1 MYNVD
6 ELVKDLI
13 GKDSTLCR
21 DYPSIVK
28 WSVDHIEKWTDDWTD
43 YTITDPGV
51 LFINAEAFLYDVVNY
66 VLDESFLNNI
76 LRYTQSERALYSM
89 SKFAGLTLPGYNC
102 SQAKV
107 LIENKSEVDVVIPR
121 DFEIFVRDEA
131 TNEMMYFYSLS
142 ELDIKA
148 GKYGYGQF
156 IEGKRVI
163 IDTTFEEIYNQANF
177 EFTIPTI
184 NVGINSVFVYAE
196 YDFDTSDRREV
207 YSADEPT
214 LYKMLKVDDALLN
227 LASEPCYSVYY
238 AYNKVVVQFCPG
250 AADFFTMDSRIKI
263 LFGTPSG
270 LKANVGTVIAKPMS
284 ELKVGGM
291 NVAGEISYTVQ
302 YAVGASIPYDLEGT
316 RVFIGNNVWRPE
328 TLVLNAD
335 FDNLIASKFPE
346 IVRFTVNQE
355 KGSEEMLVYYVPAET
370 DFEGKPMTE
379 SRLVVLEREIKDYA
393 KDLMF
398 GGVKMSLQNSKEI
411 EFDFIL
417 EVYLNINTSDTSSV
431 RDAIITVLKS
441 YFDRTKQPRNF
452 YFRRGHVITMI
463 ESGVPEVYTIDMTY
477 PINDRQAADDE
488 IFVLGDDN
496 HLVMHFIQSNDEED
510 W

>member
-13 GKDSTLCR
+13 GKDITLCR
-21 DYPSIVK
+21 DYPSIIK
-28 WSVDHIEKWTDDWTD
+28 WSVDHIEKWTDSWTD
-43 YTITDPGV
+43 YTITDPGI
-51 LFINAEAFLYDVVNY
+51 LYINAIGFLYDIVNY
-66 VLDESFLNNI
+66 VLDEAFLNNI

-107 LIENKSEVDVVIPR
+107 LIENNSEIDVLIPR

-131 TNEMMYFYSLS
+131 TNEMIYFYSLDD
-142 ELDIKA
+142 LDIKS

-156 IEGKRVI
+156 IEGDRVV
-163 IDTTFEEIYNQANF
+163 IDTIFNEIYEHPNF
-177 EFTIPTI
+177 EFTIPI
-184 NVGINSVFVYAE
+184 VEVGLNSVFVYAE
-196 YDFDTSDRREV
+196 YEFDGDRETFTG
-207 YSADEPT
+207 DPT

-238 AYNKVVVQFCPG
+238 AFNKVVVQFCPG
-250 AADFFTMDSRIKI
+250 AADFFQPDSRIKI
-263 LFGTPSG
+263 IFGKPAG
-270 LKANVGTVIAKPMS
+270 LKANVGTVTAKPMDKLDTS
-284 ELKVGGM
+284 GY
-291 NVAGEISYTVQ
+291 NISGEITYTIQ
-302 YAVGASIPYDLEGT
+302 YATGASIPYDLEGT

-335 FDNLIASKFPE
+335 FDNLISLKFPE

-355 KGSEEMLVYYVPAET
+355 QGSEEMLVYYVPAET
-370 DFEGKPMTE
+370 DFEGKPMTPYRC
-379 SRLVVLEREIKDYA
+379 SVLEKEIYEYA

-398 GGVKMSLQNSKEI
+398 GGVHLSLQNSVEV
-411 EFDFIL
+411 EFDFVL
-417 EVYLNINTSDTSSV
+417 EVYLNINTSDTTSV

-452 YFRRGHVITMI
+452 YFRRGHVITLI
-463 ESGVPEVYTIDMTY
+463 ESGVAEVYTIDMTY

-488 IFVLGDDN
+488 IFVLGDEK
-496 HLVMHFIQSNDEED
+496 HIVMHFIQNNDIEE
-510 W
+510 WG